1 MFVLLW
7 PVAILAG
14 LGHFAVV
21 GIETIEKAVRKV
33 RR

>member
-14 LGHFAVV
+14 LGHLAVV
-21 GIETIEKAVRKV
+21 GIETVEKAVRKA